1 MNIIGNMKEYFSGGH
16 LIESFCFLPSISLNW
31 MHKTNKNSM
40 SWELNF
46 AWLFWYFSIGN
57 VRINLKKCGY

>member
-1 MNIIGNMKEYFSGGH
+1 MKNIKEYFSCGW
-16 LIESFCFLPSISLNW
+16 LIECIAILPSISFNW
-31 MHKTNKNSM
+31 MHHTYATPV

-57 VRINLKKCGY
+57 VKFNLKKAGY

>member
-1 MNIIGNMKEYFSGGH
+1 MKDYFSGGW
-16 LIESFCFLPSISLNW
+16 LIESFAILPSISLNW
-31 MHKTNKNSM
+31 MHKVGNTPM

-57 VRINLKKCGY
+57 VRINLKKAGY